1 MQNQL
6 EINKKQFT
14 DEILRLKDEINT
26 LSSVTKT
33 EFDRMKLE
41 NNKLLDQNRSLVAL
55 LGDKDR
61 QVPKNEI

>member
-1 MQNQL
+1 
-6 EINKKQFT
+6 
-14 DEILRLKDEINT
+14 
-26 LSSVTKT
+26 
-33 EFDRMKLE
+33 MKLE